1 VDPGAAGKAV
11 DSGDRI
17 TVTAFMNSVCFIKG
31 EKRIIDAQGRKRM
44 NTFRWYKWCKKS
56 GSLCLTALIGIITF
70 VIFLSVTYSTLLAKD
85 IKQKSFASPEEAVN
99 ALVAAVKAD
108 GKKEMLAILGTGGKE
123 LISSGDEVADKTGR
137 EKFLKAYD
145 EMNKLE
151 KVSDSKMILHIG
163 KDDWSLPIPVVKKGN
178 TWVFDTK
185 AGKEEILNR
194 RLGRNELNV
203 IEVLHA
209 YIDAQCKYASK
220 DRNGDGVVQFAP
232 KIIST
237 EGKHDGLYWEAQEGE
252 EMSPLGPFVAQAAN
266 EGYAKKGGSINLSP
280 FHGYY
285 YKILKGQGK
294 YATGGAYDYVVN
306 GKMILGYALIA
317 YPAQYGNSGIM
328 TFIVN
333 QAGVIY
339 EKNLGKNTVNLAK
352 AMKKFNP
359 DKTWR
364 EIKEIT
370 KK

>member
-1 VDPGAAGKAV
+1 
-11 DSGDRI
+11 
-17 TVTAFMNSVCFIKG
+17 
-31 EKRIIDAQGRKRM
+31 M
-44 NTFRWYKWCKKS
+44 NTFRWYKTS

-70 VIFLSVTYSTLLAKD
+70 VIFLSVTYSPLLAKS
-85 IKQKSFASPEEAVN
+85 IKQRSFASPEEAVN
-99 ALVAAVKAD
+99 ALVASVKAD
-108 GKKEMLAILGTGGKE
+108 DKKEMLAILGPGGKG
-123 LISSGDEVADKTGR
+123 LMSSGDEVADKAGR

-151 KVSDSKMILHIG
+151 KASANKMILHIG
-163 KDDWSLPIPVVKKGN
+163 KDDWSLPIPVVEKSKK
-178 TWVFDTK
+178 WVFGTK

-194 RLGRNELNV
+194 RIGRNELNV

-209 YIDAQCKYASK
+209 YIDAQCEYANK

-252 EMSPLGPFVAQAAN
+252 EMSPLSPFVAQAAN
-266 EGYAKKGGSINLSP
+266 EGYAKKGGGINLSP

-306 GKMILGYALIA
+306 GKMILGYALVA

-333 QAGVIY
+333 QAGVIF
-339 EKNLGKNTVNLAK
+339 EKNLGKNTVSIVK
-352 AMKKFNP
+352 AVKRFNP

-364 EIKEIT
+364 EVKEIT
-370 KK
+370 KE